1 MERQKI
7 NIGKQSD
14 SMKGP
19 EPSGT
24 PTMNKHLL
32 Q

>member
-1 MERQKI
+1 MKRQKI
-7 NIGKQSD
+7 NIGKLSD
-14 SMKGP
+14 PMQEP

-24 PTMNKHLL
+24 PRMNKHLL